1 MLFQRAPAAIKSFS
15 TCSKFTEGVAR
26 VPSGLLQLKESP
38 GIIHQVLLVLRV
50 HGIHLPVFA
59 ALVKQRAQKELGKPA
74 QMAIMGI
81 FERPLDCCHRLFNN
95 FQLE

>member
-1 MLFQRAPAAIKSFS
+1 MLFERAPAAIKSFS

-74 QMAIMGI
+74 KMAIMGI
-81 FERPLDCCHRLFNN
+81 FERPLDCCHQLFNN
-95 FQLE
+95 FPLE